1 MDFESFTLQGTG
13 NTEELNGGVCLDSF
27 TVSVCI
33 CLELFLYVFLTIV
46 IFQSNT
52 GQQIPTICGQNTGQ
66 HSKYSIGLNI
76 EYILMVFWNTVYV
89 DMGAQA
95 SDTATLNFA
104 FSGTASTRAWEVK
117 ATQIPCASR
126 SA

>member
-1 MDFESFTLQGTG
+1 M
-13 NTEELNGGVCLDSF
+13 
-27 TVSVCI
+27 
-33 CLELFLYVFLTIV
+33 
-46 IFQSNT
+46 
-52 GQQIPTICGQNTGQ
+52 ICGQNTGQ
-66 HSKYSIGLNI
+66 HSKCSSKLKYKRIYFHDFL
-76 EYILMVFWNTVYV
+76 NTVYV

-104 FSGTASTRAWEVK
+104 FSGAASTRAWEVK